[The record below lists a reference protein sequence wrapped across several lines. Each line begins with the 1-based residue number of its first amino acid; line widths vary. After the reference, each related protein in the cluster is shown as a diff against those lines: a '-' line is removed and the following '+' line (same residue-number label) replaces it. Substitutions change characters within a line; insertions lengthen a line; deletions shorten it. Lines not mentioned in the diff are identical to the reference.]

1 MSTAALRTELER
13 ALPER
18 PFEVEFWDGAKL
30 PATNGSGPRFR
41 VREPGA
47 IGHLLRAP
55 GQLGLGRAYVSG
67 MLEADDLDGTLELA
81 DRWRPPQLDRT
92 TRLRLIRAGLRAHG
106 LRPPPR
112 RPQAEL
118 VLSGR
123 RHTRERDRRAV
134 RHHYEVGNEFFAL
147 FLDESMTYSCAFFS
161 RGATTLEEAQ
171 QAKLELTCTKLGLR
185 EGQSLLD
192 VGCGWGSFAI
202 HAAQNHGVNVLGITL
217 SDNQAEFARR
227 RAAELG
233 LGDQI
238 EIRVM
243 DYREVPVLGRRFD
256 AVASIGMVEH
266 VGEVMIDQYARTL
279 WDVLVPGGRL
289 LNHGIARLG
298 VADPEGGPF
307 SERFV
312 FPDGAPLQLSRVQLA
327 LERAGFVTDHVEGF
341 ADDYAETLRHWLSR
355 FEGHLEE
362 AVRLAG
368 EERVRVWRV
377 YLRAARRGFESG
389 SISIYQV
396 RCEKPQTSS

>member
-1 MSTAALRTELER
+1 VSTAAFRTELER

-18 PFEVEFWDGAKL
+18 PFGVEFWDGSSLA
-30 PATNGSGPRFR
+30 PTNGGGPTLHVRGPR
-41 VREPGA
+41 A

-55 GQLGLGRAYVSG
+55 GELGLGRAYVSG
-67 MLEADDLDGTLELA
+67 LLEPDDLDAVLVLA
-81 DRWRPPQLDRT
+81 DEWRPPALDRAA
-92 TRLRLIRAGLRAHG
+92 RLRLARAAVRAHG
-106 LRPPPR
+106 LRLPPR
-112 RPQAEL
+112 RPNAEL

-147 FLDESMTYSCAFFS
+147 FLDDSMTYSCAFFS
-161 RGATTLEEAQ
+161 RGGTLEEAQ
-171 QAKLELTCTKLGLR
+171 RAKLELTCTKLDLQ

-217 SDNQAEFARR
+217 ADNQAEFARHR
-227 RAAELG
+227 VEELG
-233 LGDQI
+233 LSDRV

-243 DYREVPVLGRRFD
+243 DYREVPALGRRFD

-266 VGEVMIDQYARTL
+266 VGEVRIDQYARTL
-279 WDVLVPGGRL
+279 ADSLVPGGRL
-289 LNHGIARLG
+289 LNHGIARLPPR
-298 VADPEGGPF
+298 DPEGGPF

-312 FPDGAPLQLSRVQLA
+312 FPDGAVLHLSRIQLA

-341 ADDYAETLRHWLSR
+341 AADYAETLRHWLER
-355 FEGHLEE
+355 FESRLDE

-368 EERVRVWRV
+368 PERTRVWRI
-377 YLRAARRGFESG
+377 YLRAARRGFERG
-389 SISIYQV
+389 NISIYQV
-396 RCEKPQTSS
+396 RCEKPTSS